1 MPPLWPVLGRFLGRE
16 GISELNRYCCCSVGI
31 EEMLL
36 PRHFCQPLA
45 PRSEA
50 EAFQRDVLLPEA
62 VIGTLQFPF
71 GRARFVKL
79 TLQVAE
85 LSLHLVESLQ
95 KATEEFL
102 AGRQI
107 IRDLIGGAPS

>member
-1 MPPLWPVLGRFLGRE
+1 
-16 GISELNRYCCCSVGI
+16 
-31 EEMLL
+31 MLL
-36 PRHFCQPLA
+36 PRRFYQPLA

-50 EAFQRDVLLPEA
+50 EAFQRDVLLLEA
-62 VIGTLQFPF
+62 VIGTLQFPV

-85 LSLHLVESLQ
+85 LSLHLVELLQ

-107 IRDLIGGAPS
+107 IRDLVGLLHHDYIYVSDAALGRGFFQIFREFSARDQPARV